1 MPAVTLVMGIHVH
14 TQARSMVTHIQL
26 TPLIMKFVP
35 GESVAETD
43 TAKAF
48 YNLEEARRLSLAT
61 QIHNIEGVI
70 KVLFGPD
77 FINVTKVFHLL
88 STIDELYS

>member
-14 TQARSMVTHIQL
+14 TQARSMVTCIQL

-48 YNLEEARRLSLAT
+48 YNLEEARRSSLAT

-70 KVLFGPD
+70 QVLFGPD